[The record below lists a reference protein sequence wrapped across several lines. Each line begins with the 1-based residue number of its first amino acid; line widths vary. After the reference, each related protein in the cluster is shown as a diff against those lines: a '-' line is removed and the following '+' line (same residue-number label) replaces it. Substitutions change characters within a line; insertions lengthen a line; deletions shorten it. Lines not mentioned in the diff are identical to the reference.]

1 MSTGNVNLDILLNS
15 IKNTTPIDSSGK
27 FEMHPEN
34 IELIKKRYPTL
45 SQMEA
50 EEICLLLS
58 SALTTNQSCRS
69 ELVVTAPPSFSLKA
83 RSTANTVSTMISG
96 AEKSLLITGYSLSD
110 YFGDLVDR
118 MIQKSRTGVLIK
130 FFANGLDGQPE
141 FEKLLKNR
149 SHFLRIYNYQHPSD
163 RLSSLHAKVICVDE
177 SQTLIT
183 SANLSYHGQKG
194 NIEMGTYIESPV
206 VAQQVED
213 LFTKFLFSKI
223 FVELK

>member
-1 MSTGNVNLDILLNS
+1 MSTGNVNLDILLNT
-15 IKNTTPIDSSGK
+15 IKNTTPIDFCGK
-27 FEMHPEN
+27 LEIHPEN

-45 SQMEA
+45 SPTEA

-58 SALTTNQSCRS
+58 SALITNQEYRT
-69 ELVVTAPPSFSLKA
+69 ELVVTAPPSFSVKA
-83 RSTANTVSTMISG
+83 RSTANTVSAMISG

-110 YFGDLVDR
+110 YFENLVDS

-130 FFANGLDGQPE
+130 FFSNGLEGQPE

-149 SHFLRIYNYQHPSD
+149 NHFLRIYNYQHPSD
-163 RLSSLHAKVICVDE
+163 RMSSLHAKVICVDKFK
-177 SQTLIT
+177 TLIT
-183 SANLSYHGQKG
+183 SANLSYHGQEG

-206 VAQQVED
+206 IAQQVDD

-223 FVELK
+223 FTELK